1 MKKFS
6 LILAT
11 FGLVLFSACGDDSSS
26 GVTPENPASSDSAAE
41 PASSDSAVDP
51 ASSDALLPTSSAA
64 DLSSSD
70 SAADP
75 ASSES
80 DYQIDEQGRKVFSD
94 ENKILNAECSSENKC
109 EIIIYNDSF
118 VQDTLQC
125 DGSMFKSIFVGS
137 ALDECATESASSAAV
152 VPASSDAVIPA
163 SSASEPAG
171 DVVSCLMEGAFMGE
185 TIKTC
190 AVGAAGSAYEASIAQ
205 NCVGLE
211 GVLTATIGTSCPAG
225 FVKECAFDDHTVYL
239 YNEDETCEANAK

>member
-26 GVTPENPASSDSAAE
+26 GVTPEIPASSDSAA
-41 PASSDSAVDP
+41 DP

-94 ENKILNAECSSENKC
+94 ENKILNADCSSENKC